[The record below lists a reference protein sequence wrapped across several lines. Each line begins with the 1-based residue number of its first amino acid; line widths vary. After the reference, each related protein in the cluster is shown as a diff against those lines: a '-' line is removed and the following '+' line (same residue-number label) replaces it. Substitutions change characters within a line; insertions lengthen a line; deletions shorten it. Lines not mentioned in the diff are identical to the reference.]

1 MSVNWPD
8 ESKATSLAFTLAEAA
23 DDRRRGPIRDDD
35 GVVRAPSLVRDGDQ
49 LHIRGE
55 PAVWFDIGRDGSPR
69 TDYEDDADLPHKVRH
84 VDAPMTEF
92 HGWHRASDG
101 WVLISSDGVSWQP
114 EAYVPE
120 DGGRDE

>member
-1 MSVNWPD
+1 MTQVQYPD
-8 ESKATSLAFTLAEAA
+8 ESEATSLAFTLAEAA
-23 DDRRRGPIRDDD
+23 DDRRRGPIQDDD
-35 GVVRAPSLVRDGDQ
+35 GVVRAPSLVRDGDR

-84 VDAPMTEF
+84 VDAPVTEF

-101 WVLISSDGVSWQP
+101 WVLISSDGVGWQP

-120 DGGRDE
+120 EGSA